1 MADMD
6 NNGFFNGNGFVVLLL
21 FMLMMGGNW
30 FGFGGCGNNNFGMR
44 DYSARAEIAEGFNTS
59 EIKQGIGGLAH
70 GQYDLNT
77 SILNNRYEN
86 AVGMAG
92 LDRGIMQSRY
102 DTLLGQNAISAQIA
116 QNRYDAAIA
125 AQVAQAQMA
134 SCCCDIKT
142 QLHSEGEAT
151 RAMLQQQT
159 IDDLKSQL
167 NQAQTAVANAIQTQ
181 NITQNI
187 LGQMGRWVA
196 NAPMPVV
203 YNGYGNAYANG
214 CGCGAYANGCGCA

>member
-1 MADMD
+1 MAD
-6 NNGFFNGNGFVVLLL
+6 
-21 FMLMMGGNW
+21 
-30 FGFGGCGNNNFGMR
+30 
-44 DYSARAEIAEGFNTS
+44 GFNTS

-86 AVGMAG
+86 ALGVAG

-142 QLHSEGEAT
+142 QLHAEGEAT

-167 NQAQTAVANAIQTQ
+167 NQAQTAVANAVQTQ

-196 NAPMPVV
+196 NAPMPVL
-203 YNGYGNAYANG
+203 YNGYVNGFANG
-214 CGCGAYANGCGCA
+214 SCGCGCA

>member
-21 FMLMMGGNW
+21 FLLMIGGNW
-30 FGFGGCGNNNFGMR
+30 FGGYGNNNFGMR
-44 DYSARAEIAEGFNTS
+44 DSAVRAEISEGFNTND
-59 EIKQGIGGLAH
+59 IKQGIGGLAH

-77 SILNNRYEN
+77 SILNNRYES
-86 AVGMAG
+86 ALGVAG

-142 QLHSEGEAT
+142 QLHAESEAI
-151 RAMLQQQT
+151 RAMIQQQT

-167 NQAQTAVANAIQTQ
+167 NSATAGLANAIQTQ

-196 NAPMPVV
+196 NAPMPVL
-203 YNGYGNAYANG
+203 YNGYGNG
-214 CGCGAYANGCGCA
+214 CVNSGCGCA